1 MKIKENYAAIE
12 RTVALVKEK
21 IWCRQQDRGHV

>member
-12 RTVALVKEK
+12 RTVALSKRK